1 MWEKA
6 ADGKTASSIVA
17 ELERRLHQIA
27 DRPVVRADYQQSFV
41 RRPVVLRQRR
51 LGIKGVD
58 VARRAVHEQ
67 KNGML
72 GLGWKVR
79 RFGRKRIT
87 AGRVRIA
94 LEQIN
99 QGQAGEPAA

>member
-1 MWEKA
+1 LYGVPLYFDSA
-6 ADGKTASSIVA
+6 
-17 ELERRLHQIA
+17 
-27 DRPVVRADYQQSFV
+27 
-41 RRPVVLRQRR
+41 R
-51 LGIKGVD
+51 LGIEGVD

-99 QGQAGEPAA
+99 QGQAGEPAAHSA